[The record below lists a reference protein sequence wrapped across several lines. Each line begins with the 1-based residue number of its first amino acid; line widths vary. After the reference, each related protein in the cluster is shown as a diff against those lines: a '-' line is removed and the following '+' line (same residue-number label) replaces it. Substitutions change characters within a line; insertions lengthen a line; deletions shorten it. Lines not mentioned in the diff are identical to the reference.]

1 MLIDKIERLMYLLEY
16 DVIQSTANVVAF
28 TDDLKLD
35 NRKEE
40 IDRAIEIEVLEETKD
55 LEQED
60 KDEVL
65 EKLYEIE
72 EEIEQLLEINP
83 RLLVT
88 EELLDVN
95 GFVHEY
101 NQSKSK
107 FQLSKE
113 IYENIKN
120 EDTLELSCWNC
131 ETERHEGLIVDKSDY
146 DRLKNLNIIKKLYEK
161 DSWQYKLYYL
171 DGDLRLRPLD
181 NYLLQN
187 EDFTMVCL
195 CHNGNINDLRK
206 NNWTLIKHPLLRED
220 FLEEIDSAKK
230 VGQWLQDNGYTSD
243 GEKLTKEIIE
253 LAEEK
258 AKETIE
264 LLEEA
269 EEILKENGIEIED
282 ENGDEDINE

>member
-1 MLIDKIERLMYLLEY
+1 MLDKLERLTYLLEY
-16 DVIQSTANVVAF
+16 DVIRNTAIVVEHV
-28 TDDLKLD
+28 DDLKLD

-40 IDRAIEIEVLEETKD
+40 IDRAIEIEILEETKD
-55 LEQED
+55 LEEED
-60 KDEVL
+60 KEEVL

-72 EEIEQLLEINP
+72 GEIEDLLEINP

-88 EELLDVN
+88 EELLEVN
-95 GFVHEY
+95 GLVHEY
-101 NQSKSK
+101 NKSKSR
-107 FQLSKE
+107 FTLSKE
-113 IYENIKN
+113 IYEDMKN
-120 EDTLELSCWNC
+120 ENTENNLRCWNV
-131 ETERHEGLIVDKSDY
+131 EKGVYEGLEYDKEDFN
-146 DRLKNLNIIKKLYEK
+146 RLKDLNIVKKPYDEFT
-161 DSWQYKLYYL
+161 YKLYFF
-171 DGDLRLRPLD
+171 DSDLHLKPLD
-181 NYLLQN
+181 NFLLEN
-187 EDFTMVCL
+187 EDYTMICIPRD
-195 CHNGNINDLRK
+195 GDIK
-206 NNWTLIKHPLLRED
+206 NLKKENWEVIKHPLLRED

-230 VGQWLQDNGYTSD
+230 VGQWLQDNEYTTD

>member
-95 GFVHEY
+95 GLVHEY
-101 NQSKSK
+101 NQSKSR
-107 FQLSKE
+107 FTLSKE
-113 IYENIKN
+113 IYTDMKN
-120 EDTLELSCWNC
+120 ENTENNLRCWNV
-131 ETERHEGLIVDKSDY
+131 ETQRYEGLEYNKEDF
-146 DRLKNLNIIKKLYEK
+146 DRLKDLNIVKKPYDEFTHKLYFF
-161 DSWQYKLYYL
+161 DS
-171 DGDLRLRPLD
+171 DLHLKPLD
-181 NYLLQN
+181 NFLLEN
-187 EDFTMVCL
+187 EDYTMICIPKD
-195 CHNGNINDLRK
+195 GDIK
-206 NNWTLIKHPLLRED
+206 NLKKENWSVIKHPLLSND
-220 FLEEIDSAKK
+220 FVEEMDSAKK

-243 GEKLTKEIIE
+243 GEKLTKEIME

>member
-1 MLIDKIERLMYLLEY
+1 MYLLEY

-95 GFVHEY
+95 GLVHEY
-101 NQSKSK
+101 NQSKSR
-107 FQLSKE
+107 FTLSKE
-113 IYENIKN
+113 IYTDMKN
-120 EDTLELSCWNC
+120 ENTENNLRCWNV
-131 ETERHEGLIVDKSDY
+131 ETQRYEGLEYNKEDF
-146 DRLKNLNIIKKLYEK
+146 DRLKDLNIVKKPYDEFTHKLYFF
-161 DSWQYKLYYL
+161 DS
-171 DGDLRLRPLD
+171 DLHLKPLD
-181 NYLLQN
+181 NFLLEN
-187 EDFTMVCL
+187 EDYTMICIPKD
-195 CHNGNINDLRK
+195 GDIK
-206 NNWTLIKHPLLRED
+206 NLKKENWSVIKHPLLSND
-220 FLEEIDSAKK
+220 FVEEIDSAKK
-230 VGQWLQDNGYTSD
+230 VANWLQDNGYTSD
-243 GEKLTKEIIE
+243 GEKLTKEIME
-253 LAEEK
+253 LTEEK

-264 LLEEA
+264 LIEEA
-269 EEILKENGIEIED
+269 EEILKENGINIED
-282 ENGDEDINE
+282 EDDIK